1 MMAVRVPSLITNTL
15 PLPDVSLIRISLLG
29 PSIMK
34 RGRRPAKSMNS
45 STTNPGGA
53 VRAAPSGLGISPGP
67 LRTDGV
73 ANGAGK
79 SFQFTGLRP
88 RDCADTPAAIA
99 EAARI
104 ARARLSL
111 FIWTRIIRP
120 LERAGA
126 Y

>member
-1 MMAVRVPSLITNTL
+1 MMAVRTPSLITNTL

-29 PSIMK
+29 PSIMN
-34 RGRRPAKSMNS
+34 RGRMPAKSMNS

-53 VRAAPSGLGISPGP
+53 ASEAPSGFGTTVAL

-88 RDCADTPAAIA
+88 RWA
-99 EAARI
+99 ETVMAEI
-104 ARARLSL
+104 ARKA
-111 FIWTRIIRP
+111 I
-120 LERAGA
+120 G
-126 Y
+126 

>member
-1 MMAVRVPSLITNTL
+1 MIADRTPSLITNTL

-53 VRAAPSGLGISPGP
+53 VSAAPSGLGTTVAL

-73 ANGAGK
+73 ANGSGR

-88 RDCADTPAAIA
+88 RWADSDMAEIARRAIA
-99 EAARI
+99 IMVLRI
-104 ARARLSL
+104 ALV
-111 FIWTRIIRP
+111 
-120 LERAGA
+120 
-126 Y
+126 